1 MFTHPET
8 GMDLARDRYRDM
20 LAQAQ
25 AQRLARRPQAEPR
38 TGRNAWQPVRR
49 LRRDAWQPVRRL
61 RRVLRT
67 TPQT

>member
-8 GMDLARDRYRDM
+8 SMELARDRYRDM

-25 AQRLARRPQAEPR
+25 RVARRPQAGPR

-49 LRRDAWQPVRRL
+49 QRRNAWQPVRRL
-61 RRVLRT
+61 RRALRT
-67 TPQT
+67 APQT

>member
-8 GMDLARDRYRDM
+8 GMELARDRYRDM
-20 LAQAQ
+20 LAQ

-49 LRRDAWQPVRRL
+49 LRHDACQPVRRL

>member
-25 AQRLARRPQAEPR
+25 RLARRPQPEPR
-38 TGRNAWQPVRR
+38 TGRKAWQPVRR